1 MKEKLAIAQLRGTI
15 FAPINI
21 GYTPDNFNKF
31 SEMLLPGAKA
41 CNANPPEMMIPGI
54 NPNQP
59 QYGMPWRLFKKDAIE
74 GDINIVFLPGKID
87 IILTKDIAYGGHE
100 EKDFCTKCSELFGK
114 ILETHKGALVNRIA
128 YAPLYAIKLV
138 NTSAESVW
146 GGFLKRTVIDGTP
159 IQDVNFSFLLKREV
173 QFNGSAVQMNFL
185 HSFYDGIQIRQMG
198 TGNVSQKVVLLQLDL
213 NSIPESPL
221 AFNSDGV
228 KDFFTGILEVKDNL
242 VDNVSK

>member
-1 MKEKLAIAQLRGTI
+1 MKEKMAIAQLRGTI

-21 GYTPDNFNKF
+21 GYTPENFNKF
-31 SEMLLPGAKA
+31 SEMLLPGAKP

-74 GDINIVFLPGKID
+74 GDLNIVFLPGKID
-87 IILTKDIAYGGHE
+87 IILTKDVVYGGEE
-100 EKDFCTKCSELFGK
+100 EKNFCKKCTELFGR
-114 ILETHKGALVNRIA
+114 ILDTHKEATVSRIA
-128 YAPLYAIKLV
+128 YAPLYAIKLDDI
-138 NTSAESVW
+138 SAESVW

-159 IQDVNFSFLLKREV
+159 IQDVNYSFLLKREV
-173 QFNGSAVQMNFL
+173 PFNGKPVQMNFL
-185 HSFYDGIQIRQMG
+185 HSFSDGMQIRQ
-198 TGNVSQKVVLLQLDL
+198 TGSNSVSQKVVLFQLDL

-221 AFNSDGV
+221 AFDLEGV
-228 KDFFTGILEVKDNL
+228 KDFFSGILEIKDNL